1 MHATLL
7 AALMMVESGGD
18 PAVRDGDGG
27 RAVGVLQITAAC
39 VRDVNRYSGATYR
52 WPQDCR
58 DMDKSR
64 RIAAIYLTEYGTRR
78 GKLTARDLALIWNR
92 GPRGARRGDPGGYW
106 RKVER
111 ELAQL
116 NRE

>member
-1 MHATLL
+1 MHAKLL
-7 AALMMVESGGD
+7 AALILVESNGD
-18 PAVRDGDGG
+18 PAAVGDGG
-27 RAVGVLQITAAC
+27 RAIGALQITAAC
-39 VRDVNRYSGATYR
+39 VRDVNRYSGSTYR

-106 RKVER
+106 LKVQR

-116 NRE
+116 NRN